1 MEKKVKVTFVVLVF
15 IFFAGK
21 GYSQAV
27 ESILKHKDFFDRK
40 SVSVEREVVG
50 DIIKRGDYSI
60 VNLKDGSFFIG
71 LVLTPEQVH
80 SLEFTRTSQSRGDL
94 VKAEGIFYKECPELS
109 GESIISVKD
118 LVVVKF
124 GERFRKGQYPFR
136 TKVLVYL
143 MVLTVILTSTL
154 LVQRKNYGR
163 KNT

>member
-1 MEKKVKVTFVVLVF
+1 MEKKVKVTFVVLAF

-40 SVSVEREVVG
+40 SVSVEGEVVG
-50 DIIKRGDYSI
+50 DIIKRGNHSI

-80 SLEFTRTSQSRGDL
+80 SIEFTRTSQSRGDL
-94 VKAEGIFYKECPELS
+94 VKAEGIFYKEYPELS

-118 LVVVKF
+118 LVVVKLLH
-124 GERFRKGQYPFR
+124 R
-136 TKVLVYL
+136 LL
-143 MVLTVILTSTL
+143 MEVHL
-154 LVQRKNYGR
+154 
-163 KNT
+163 